1 MRRPRRNRPIDFDK
15 LHQEPCL
22 LMEDLEAIRKREPE
36 LWEEFAVSTE
46 QCLTRADKGMPFVIS
61 TSHVVEY
68 RGRMI
73 RICGLVLLREQ
84 RFLENVMYSSIAMTE
99 ELYEELV
106 KTFGLRRTIRRKAI
120 LHLADGDLYSAA
132 EAFEEQEAVELEHDD
147 IDFDAD
153 DEEDGEDD
161 TDVDDDAD
169 DEGDEGDEGDQDSDT
184 EDTDD
189 TDADDG
195 TDVGDD

>member
-1 MRRPRRNRPIDFDK
+1 MRRPRRNRPMDFDK

-22 LMEDLEAIRKREPE
+22 LMEDLEEIRKREPE

-46 QCLTRADKGMPFVIS
+46 QCLTRADRGMPFVIS

-73 RICGLVLLREQ
+73 RICGLVLLREN
-84 RFLENVMYSSIAMTE
+84 RFFENVMYSSIAMTE
-99 ELYEELV
+99 ELYDELV

-120 LHLADGDLYSAA
+120 FHLADGDLYSAA
-132 EAFEEQEAVELEHDD
+132 EAFEEQEAAELEHDD

-153 DEEDGEDD
+153 DDEDD
-161 TDVDDDAD
+161 ADDDAADEDDQDSDDGADGDADDDADVDDD
-169 DEGDEGDEGDQDSDT
+169 
-184 EDTDD
+184 
-189 TDADDG
+189 
-195 TDVGDD
+195 